1 MPNMTDREECVR
13 DNKCI
18 QRNYWESVQRLCG
31 KAAPALVA
39 LGIAVLSSTPA
50 HALPSFARQTG
61 MPCSQCHTVAYGPA
75 LTAYGRQFKLNGYVW
90 GDAKQVIPPLALM
103 VQGGFTHTSKDQ
115 IDQPAPHFAVNDNLS
130 VDQVS
135 AFYGGRITSQ
145 VGAFVQVTYSGEE
158 RHYHWDN
165 LDVRY
170 ARSATIGNT
179 GLVLGISV
187 NNNPTVQDL
196 WNSTPAWG
204 FPYITSAL
212 APTPSAAPVLAGG
225 LAQRVL
231 GATAYAMV
239 DDHLYLEAGAYRG
252 LSDRWL
258 SRAGIGADA
267 NPHLD
272 GLSPYWRATWQMD
285 FTEHYFS
292 TGVFGMNTKSHPD
305 PSAPETDRF
314 NDVGFDATYQY
325 TNNPHAVT
333 ANFTVIH
340 EKQSLDASFAAGS
353 SASNAD
359 HLNAV
364 NLNVSYA
371 YQQTWVATLGL
382 FNTSGN
388 TDMGIYTPGPVSG
401 SLKGSPDSRGYVA
414 LLEYVPFGKLGSFA
428 APWLNLRVGVQYTA
442 YQRFNGGGA
451 NYDGFGRSASDN
463 NTLFGFFWFAI

>member
-1 MPNMTDREECVR
+1 VF
-13 DNKCI
+13 
-18 QRNYWESVQRLCG
+18 G
-31 KAAPALVA
+31 KAIAALAA
-39 LGIAVLSSTPA
+39 LGVAVLSSSPA

-61 MPCSQCHTVAYGPA
+61 KPCAQCHTVAYGPA

-115 IDQPAPHFAVNDNLS
+115 VDPPAPHFATNDNLS

-135 AFYGGRITSQ
+135 AFYGGRITQQ
-145 VGAFVQVTYSGEE
+145 VGAFAQVTYSGED

-170 ARSATIGNT
+170 AHSTTIGNT
-179 GLVLGISV
+179 GVVFGISV

-212 APTPSAAPVLAGG
+212 APTPTAAPVIAGA

-272 GLSPYWRATWQMD
+272 GLSPYWRASWQMN
-285 FTEHYFS
+285 FNEHYFS
-292 TGVFGMNTKSHPD
+292 AGMFGMNSKIQPD
-305 PSAPETDRF
+305 PSTSETDRF

-325 TNNPHAVT
+325 TNDLHAVS

-359 HLNAV
+359 HLNTAS
-364 NLNVSYA
+364 LNVSYA
-371 YQQTWVATLGL
+371 YRQTWVATLGL

-388 TDMGIYTPGPVSG
+388 TDMGLYAPAPVSG
-401 SLKGSPDSRGYVA
+401 SLNGSPDSRGYVA
-414 LLEYVPFGKLGSFA
+414 LIEYVPFGKFDSLA
-428 APWLNLRVGVQYTA
+428 APWLNLRVGLQYTA
-442 YQRFNGGGA
+442 YERFNGARA

-463 NTLFGFFWFAI
+463 NTLFGFFWFAL